1 MNKPLFTMLVGV
13 AGSGKSTQA
22 RILEKH
28 GAISVSSDAIR
39 KELYGDENDQ
49 SHNQKVF
56 EECHRRIKYLL
67 KSGHWVVFDAT
78 NLSARRREAFL
89 KQIRYFDCQKECI
102 VMITPFETIMER
114 MEKRERKVP
123 MEVVHKQICGFQ
135 CPYYYEG
142 WDKIS
147 IVWDLDCYD
156 FLDEKYQR
164 LCEETNNDNYHHSTE
179 TVSDHIDAAVLAFG
193 INYSHRED
201 IDFALIREVLEHHD
215 IGKPQTKVF
224 HNAKGEPTEEAH
236 YYGHQNYSAYL
247 YLIMHPYLFPDEAIH
262 NYVCR
267 VANLIQFHMEHFFR
281 TEENLQKFYD
291 KTGFGKEL
299 DIIHDCDMAG
309 H

>member
-1 MNKPLFTMLVGV
+1 MSKFTMLVGV
-13 AGSGKSTQA
+13 AGSGKSTFAQNLKT
-22 RILEKH
+22 R
-28 GAISVSSDAIR
+28 GAYIVSSDAIR
-39 KELYGDENDQ
+39 GELYGDENDQ
-49 SHNQKVF
+49 NHNQKVF
-56 EECHRRIKYLL
+56 EECHRRIKKGLQED
-67 KSGHWVVFDAT
+67 KWVVFDAT

-89 KQIRYFDCQKECI
+89 SQIQHFKCKKDCI
-102 VMITPFETIMER
+102 VFITPYETILER

-123 MEVVHKQICGFQ
+123 AEVIHKQICGFQ

-142 WDKIS
+142 WDEIRV
-147 IVWDLDCYD
+147 IWDLDCYD

-201 IDFALIREVLEHHD
+201 IDFELIKEVLKYHD

-224 HNAKGEPTEEAH
+224 HNAKGEPTKDAH

-247 YLIMHPYLFPDEAIH
+247 YLITHPYIFATEEDCDL
-262 NYVCR
+262 VCR
-267 VANLIQFHMEHFFR
+267 TANLIQFHMEHFFR
-281 TEENLQKFYD
+281 TEENLQKFYN

-299 DIIHDCDMAG
+299 AIIHDCDMAG